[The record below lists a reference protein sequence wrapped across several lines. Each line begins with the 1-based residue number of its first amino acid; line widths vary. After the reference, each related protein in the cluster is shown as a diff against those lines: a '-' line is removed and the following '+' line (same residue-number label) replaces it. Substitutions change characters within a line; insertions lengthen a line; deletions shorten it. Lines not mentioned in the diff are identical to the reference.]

1 VVAVVAV
8 FLCVP
13 RAVSIDTISV
23 HSTKMTLNA
32 TTLTIRI
39 ILVAR
44 IPLQNANYM
53 HVSPAAAAAA
63 CKMTAALSEPGV
75 KGPSNKTLCKNPLQ
89 NANHMHVR
97 HNRGFQQV
105 RHPGITASGSGSNSA
120 CAAVSRDW
128 LGALR

>member
-1 VVAVVAV
+1 VAVVAV

-53 HVSPAAAAAA
+53 HVRWG
-63 CKMTAALSEPGV
+63 L
-75 KGPSNKTLCKNPLQ
+75 
-89 NANHMHVR
+89 
-97 HNRGFQQV
+97 
-105 RHPGITASGSGSNSA
+105 ASASA
-120 CAAVSRDW
+120 PD
-128 LGALR
+128 